1 VTRTKVAPKA
11 KTTPKLVGE
20 RSMTGRSQDHDLRSR
35 WEIGGHK
42 VRVSVHLD
50 ASYAWQSHCHA
61 EVWREADLSW
71 QGVASLHHGEVPM
84 QARYQMPPNTPHR
97 EALLAAEAEL
107 LVRAAWALGVTS

>member
-1 VTRTKVAPKA
+1 MTTTKA
-11 KTTPKLVGE
+11 KRAKAAPRLVCE

-35 WEIGGHK
+35 WEVGPHK

-71 QGVASLHHGEVPM
+71 QGVASLHHGEVPV
-84 QARYQMPPNTPHR
+84 QARYQAPPNTPHR
-97 EALLAAEAEL
+97 GALLASEAEL
-107 LVRAAWALGVTS
+107 LSRASWALGVPS